1 MEPLQYVTMVTL
13 DAEGDASF
21 VQGDMQSKSNSE
33 KGGTA
38 AAPARA
44 SNASVEHVLG
54 QATTPQQFCAAL
66 AKLFGVRPT
75 EVALMRLERGL
86 LNFVY
91 PEQLK
96 TAGSIPVSSSSAVA
110 AHTASTRKTEL
121 FNAFVKV
128 KHASIFESV
137 KLNSA
142 SEDEDRSGQNAIQKL
157 MSAPIL
163 DPNRKVLGVVQVCR
177 KGFDTATSGPDFSP
191 DDLQQLELA
200 AKVLST
206 LPFVK

>member
-1 MEPLQYVTMVTL
+1 M
-13 DAEGDASF
+13 
-21 VQGDMQSKSNSE
+21 SKRNSDP
-33 KGGTA
+33 GGTA

-44 SNASVEHVLG
+44 SNASVEHVLRLC
-54 QATTPQQFCAAL
+54 ATPQEFCVAL
-66 AKLFGVRPT
+66 GKLFGVRPT
-75 EVALMRLERGL
+75 EVALMRLEKGL

-91 PEQLK
+91 PVELK

-110 AHTASTRKTEL
+110 AHTASTKKTEL
-121 FNAFVKV
+121 HNAFVKV

-137 KLNSA
+137 KLNSSDDVERA
-142 SEDEDRSGQNAIQKL
+142 GQNAIQKL

-163 DPNRKVLGVVQVCR
+163 DEQRKVLGVVQVCH
-177 KGFDTATSGPDFSP
+177 KGFDAATAGPDFSQ
-191 DDLQQLELA
+191 DDLQQLEVA

>member
-1 MEPLQYVTMVTL
+1 
-13 DAEGDASF
+13 
-21 VQGDMQSKSNSE
+21 MQIKANSKA
-33 KGGTA
+33 GTA

-44 SNASVEHVLG
+44 SDESVEHVLSHS
-54 QATTPQQFCAAL
+54 TTPQQFCSAL

-75 EVALMRLERGL
+75 EVALMRLEKGL
-86 LNFVY
+86 LSFLH

-110 AHTASTRKTEL
+110 AHTASTKKTEL

-137 KLNSA
+137 KLNV
-142 SEDEDRSGQNAIQKL
+142 SEDGETNVQNTIQKL
-157 MSAPIL
+157 MSAPVL
-163 DPNRKVLGVVQVCR
+163 DQQRKVLGVVQVSR
-177 KGFDTATSGPDFSP
+177 KGFDTASAGPDFST

-200 AKVLST
+200 AKVLSK
-206 LPFVK
+206 LPFLK

>member
-1 MEPLQYVTMVTL
+1 
-13 DAEGDASF
+13 
-21 VQGDMQSKSNSE
+21 MQSKPNS
-33 KGGTA
+33 GQGATA

-44 SNASVEHVLG
+44 SNASVEHVLT
-54 QATTPQQFCAAL
+54 QATTPQQFSAAL

-75 EVALMRLERGL
+75 EVALMRLEKGL
-86 LNFVY
+86 LNFVH

-110 AHTASTRKTEL
+110 AHTASTKKTEL

-137 KLNSA
+137 KLNNPA
-142 SEDEDRSGQNAIQKL
+142 DDNDRTGQSTIQKL

-163 DPNRKVLGVVQVCR
+163 DAQRKVLGVVQVCR
-177 KGFDTATSGPDFSP
+177 KGFDPATAGPDFSQ

-206 LPFVK
+206 LPFIK

>member
-1 MEPLQYVTMVTL
+1 MAISHHGYASATVTRNRLRTRM
-13 DAEGDASF
+13 
-21 VQGDMQSKSNSE
+21 QGKANFEKS
-33 KGGTA
+33 GTG

-44 SNASVEHVLG
+44 PNASVEHVLSH
-54 QATTPQQFCAAL
+54 TESPQQFCTAL
-66 AKLFGVRPT
+66 GKLFGVRPT

-86 LNFVY
+86 LSFLY

-110 AHTASTRKTEL
+110 AHTASTKKTEL
-121 FNAFVKV
+121 FNTFVKV

-137 KLNSA
+137 KLS
-142 SEDEDRSGQNAIQKL
+142 SSGDDEQTEQNTIQKL

-163 DPNRKVLGVVQVCR
+163 DPQRKVLGVVQVCR
-177 KGFDTATSGPDFSP
+177 KGFDPNTSGPDFTL

-200 AKVLST
+200 AKVLSE
-206 LPFVK
+206 LSFVK

>member
-1 MEPLQYVTMVTL
+1 MPGKQ
-13 DAEGDASF
+13 
-21 VQGDMQSKSNSE
+21 NSE
-33 KGGTA
+33 QGGTA

-44 SNASVEHVLG
+44 SNASVEHVLT

-75 EVALMRLERGL
+75 EVALMRLEKGL
-86 LNFVY
+86 LNFVH

-96 TAGSIPVSSSSAVA
+96 TAGSIPVSSSTAVA
-110 AHTASTRKTEL
+110 AHTASTKKTEL

-137 KLNSA
+137 KLSNPA
-142 SEDEDRSGQNAIQKL
+142 DEDDRSGQSAIQKL

-163 DPNRKVLGVVQVCR
+163 DAQRKVLGVVQVCR
-177 KGFDTATSGPDFSP
+177 KGFDPATAGPDFSQ
-191 DDLQQLELA
+191 DDLQQLEVA

-206 LPFVK
+206 LPFIK

>member
-1 MEPLQYVTMVTL
+1 
-13 DAEGDASF
+13 
-21 VQGDMQSKSNSE
+21 MQVKQNSD
-33 KGGTA
+33 KGGAA

-44 SNASVEHVLG
+44 ANASVEHVLN
-54 QATTPQQFCAAL
+54 QCASPQQFCAAL

-75 EVALMRLERGL
+75 EVALMRLQKGL
-86 LNFVY
+86 LSFLY

-110 AHTASTRKTEL
+110 AHTASTKKTEL

-137 KLNSA
+137 KLVQA
-142 SEDEDRSGQNAIQKL
+142 EDTDPTEQNTIQKL
-157 MSAPIL
+157 MSAPVL
-163 DPNRKVLGVVQVCR
+163 DGQRKVLGVIQVCR
-177 KGFDTATSGPDFSP
+177 KGFDPGNAGPDFTP

-200 AKVLST
+200 AKVVPN
-206 LPFVK
+206 LPFMK

>member
-13 DAEGDASF
+13 DAEGDASL

-44 SNASVEHVLG
+44 SNASVEHVLS

-75 EVALMRLERGL
+75 EVALMRLEKGL

-121 FNAFVKV
+121 FNSFVKV
-128 KHASIFESV
+128 KHASIFETV
-137 KLNSA
+137 KLST
-142 SEDEDRSGQNAIQKL
+142 SEEGAQPEQGTIQKL

-163 DPNRKVLGVVQVCR
+163 DAHRKVLGVIQISR
-177 KGFDTATSGPDFSP
+177 KGYDLATCGPDFTL
-191 DDLQQLELA
+191 DDLQQLEVA
-200 AKVLST
+200 AKIACD
-206 LPFVK
+206 LPFMK

>member
-1 MEPLQYVTMVTL
+1 MAGKP
-13 DAEGDASF
+13 
-21 VQGDMQSKSNSE
+21 NSE
-33 KGGTA
+33 QGGTA

-44 SNASVEHVLG
+44 SNASVEHVLS
-54 QATTPQQFCAAL
+54 QATTAQQFCAAL

-75 EVALMRLERGL
+75 EVALMRLEKGL
-86 LNFVY
+86 LNFVH
-91 PEQLK
+91 PEQLR

-110 AHTASTRKTEL
+110 AHTASTKKTEL

-137 KLNSA
+137 KLTNPA
-142 SEDEDRSGQNAIQKL
+142 DDDDRSGHNAIQKL

-163 DPNRKVLGVVQVCR
+163 DGQRKVLGVVQVCR
-177 KGFDTATSGPDFSP
+177 KGFDPATAGPDFSQ

-200 AKVLST
+200 ARVLSG
-206 LPFVK
+206 LPFIK

>member
-1 MEPLQYVTMVTL
+1 
-13 DAEGDASF
+13 
-21 VQGDMQSKSNSE
+21 MQSNRNSDQ
-33 KGGTA
+33 GGTA
-38 AAPARA
+38 AAAARA
-44 SNASVEHVLG
+44 PNASVEHVLG
-54 QATTPQQFCAAL
+54 QAASPQEFCAAL

-75 EVALMRLERGL
+75 EVALMRLQKGL
-86 LNFVY
+86 LIFLY

-96 TAGSIPVSSSSAVA
+96 TAGSIPVSSSSAIA

-137 KLNSA
+137 KLNNPSDDV
-142 SEDEDRSGQNAIQKL
+142 EKTGQNAIQKL

-163 DPNRKVLGVVQVCR
+163 DAQRKVLGVIQVCR
-177 KGFDTATSGPDFSP
+177 KGFDVATAGPDFTL

-200 AKVLST
+200 AKVLSS
-206 LPFVK
+206 LSFVK

>member
-1 MEPLQYVTMVTL
+1 M
-13 DAEGDASF
+13 
-21 VQGDMQSKSNSE
+21 QGNGNSGQSGSA
-33 KGGTA
+33 TA
-38 AAPARA
+38 AARA
-44 SNASVEHVLG
+44 SNASVEHVLSHC
-54 QATTPQQFCAAL
+54 AAPQEFCAAL

-75 EVALMRLERGL
+75 EVALMRLQKGL
-86 LNFVY
+86 LSFLY

-110 AHTASTRKTEL
+110 AHTASTKKTEL

-137 KLNSA
+137 KLTNPA
-142 SEDEDRSGQNAIQKL
+142 DDDDRSGQNAIQKL

-163 DPNRKVLGVVQVCR
+163 DGQRKVLGVVQVCR
-177 KGFDTATSGPDFSP
+177 KGFDAGTAGPDFTQ
-191 DDLQQLELA
+191 DDMQQLELA
-200 AKVLST
+200 AKVLSN

>member
-1 MEPLQYVTMVTL
+1 MAGKP
-13 DAEGDASF
+13 
-21 VQGDMQSKSNSE
+21 NSDQ
-33 KGGTA
+33 GGTA
-38 AAPARA
+38 AAPAKA
-44 SNASVEHVLG
+44 SNASVEHVLS
-54 QATTPQQFCAAL
+54 QAATPQQFCTAL

-75 EVALMRLERGL
+75 EVALMRLEKGL
-86 LNFVY
+86 LNFVH

-110 AHTASTRKTEL
+110 AHTASTKKTEL

-137 KLNSA
+137 KLHNSE
-142 SEDEDRSGQNAIQKL
+142 SEDVERTGQNAIQKL

-163 DPNRKVLGVVQVCR
+163 DAHRKVLGVVQVCR
-177 KGFDTATSGPDFSP
+177 KGFDPATAGPDFST

-206 LPFVK
+206 MPFLK

>member
-1 MEPLQYVTMVTL
+1 MP
-13 DAEGDASF
+13 
-21 VQGDMQSKSNSE
+21 SKPSSE
-33 KGGTA
+33 QAGTA

-44 SNASVEHVLG
+44 SNASVEHVLT
-54 QATTPQQFCAAL
+54 QATTPQQFSAAL

-75 EVALMRLERGL
+75 EVALMRLEKGL
-86 LNFVY
+86 LNFVH

-110 AHTASTRKTEL
+110 AHTASTKKTEL

-137 KLNSA
+137 KLNS
-142 SEDEDRSGQNAIQKL
+142 SDEDVERTGQNAIQKL

-163 DPNRKVLGVVQVCR
+163 DAQRKVLGVVQVCR
-177 KGFDTATSGPDFSP
+177 KGFDAGTAGPDFTQ

-200 AKVLST
+200 AKVLSG

>member
-1 MEPLQYVTMVTL
+1 MQ
-13 DAEGDASF
+13 GKHNSASR
-21 VQGDMQSKSNSE
+21 
-33 KGGTA
+33 A
-38 AAPARA
+38 AAAATARTA
-44 SNASVEHVLG
+44 NASAEQTLS
-54 QATTPQQFCAAL
+54 QSATAPEFCAAL

-75 EVALMRLERGL
+75 EVALMRLEMGFL
-86 LNFVY
+86 Y

-110 AHTASTRKTEL
+110 AHTASTRKTEI

-137 KLNSA
+137 KLSS
-142 SEDEDRSGQNAIQKL
+142 SEDVERTGANAIQKL

-163 DPNRKVLGVVQVCR
+163 DSQRKVLGVVQVCR
-177 KGFDTATSGPDFSP
+177 KGFDAATAGPDFTQ
-191 DDLQQLELA
+191 DDMQQLDLA
-200 AKVLST
+200 AKVLSN

>member
-1 MEPLQYVTMVTL
+1 MPGKQ
-13 DAEGDASF
+13 
-21 VQGDMQSKSNSE
+21 NSDQ
-33 KGGTA
+33 GGTA

-54 QATTPQQFCAAL
+54 QAATAQQFCAAL
-66 AKLFGVRPT
+66 AKLFGVRAT
-75 EVALMRLERGL
+75 EVALMRLQKGL
-86 LNFVY
+86 LSFLY

-128 KHASIFESV
+128 KHASIFETV
-137 KLNSA
+137 KLNTP
-142 SEDEDRSGQNAIQKL
+142 EDAERSGPNAIQKL

-163 DPNRKVLGVVQVCR
+163 DAQRKVLGVVQVCR
-177 KGFDTATSGPDFSP
+177 KGFDVATAGPDFTQ

-200 AKVLST
+200 AKVLSG

>member
-1 MEPLQYVTMVTL
+1 MVTL
-13 DAEGDASF
+13 KQVVIDPN
-21 VQGDMQSKSNSE
+21 DMRGNQHS
-33 KGGTA
+33 GGGAA

-54 QATTPQQFCAAL
+54 QAASPQLFCAAL

-75 EVALMRLERGL
+75 EVALMRLEKGL
-86 LNFVY
+86 LSFIY

-110 AHTASTRKTEL
+110 AHTASTKKTEL
-121 FNAFVKV
+121 HNAFVKV

-137 KLNSA
+137 KLNS
-142 SEDEDRSGQNAIQKL
+142 SEDVERAGENAIQKL

-163 DPNRKVLGVVQVCR
+163 DANRKVLGVVQVCR
-177 KGFDTATSGPDFSP
+177 KGFDVATAGPDFTQE
-191 DDLQQLELA
+191 DLQQLELA
-200 AKVLST
+200 AKVLSN

>member
-1 MEPLQYVTMVTL
+1 ME
-13 DAEGDASF
+13 AKKNSS
-21 VQGDMQSKSNSE
+21 QGGS
-33 KGGTA
+33 A
-38 AAPARA
+38 AAAVRA
-44 SNASVEHVLG
+44 PNVSVEHVLG
-54 QATTPQQFCAAL
+54 QTATPQQFCAAL

-75 EVALMRLERGL
+75 EVALMRLQKGL
-86 LNFVY
+86 LSFLH
-91 PEQLK
+91 PDQLK

-110 AHTASTRKTEL
+110 AHTASTKKTEL
-121 FNAFVKV
+121 FNTFVKV

-137 KLNSA
+137 KLSTT
-142 SEDEDRSGQNAIQKL
+142 EDTEQGEQNTIQKL

-163 DPNRKVLGVVQVCR
+163 DPQRKVLGVVQVCR
-177 KGFDTATSGPDFSP
+177 KGFDPNTAGPDFTL

>member
-1 MEPLQYVTMVTL
+1 M
-13 DAEGDASF
+13 AGN
-21 VQGDMQSKSNSE
+21 GNSDQ
-33 KGGTA
+33 GGTA
-38 AAPARA
+38 AAAARA
-44 SNASVEHVLG
+44 SNASVEHVLK
-54 QATTPQQFCAAL
+54 QAATAQQFCGAL

-75 EVALMRLERGL
+75 EVALMRLEKGL
-86 LNFVY
+86 LSFVH

-110 AHTASTRKTEL
+110 AHTASTKKTEL

-137 KLNSA
+137 KLNS
-142 SEDEDRSGQNAIQKL
+142 SEDVERTGQNAIQKL
-157 MSAPIL
+157 MSAPVL
-163 DPNRKVLGVVQVCR
+163 DAQRKVLGVVQVCR
-177 KGFDTATSGPDFSP
+177 KGFDPATAGPDFTL

-200 AKVLST
+200 AKVLSA

>member
-1 MEPLQYVTMVTL
+1 M
-13 DAEGDASF
+13 
-21 VQGDMQSKSNSE
+21 QGDMQGKQNPDQ
-33 KGGTA
+33 GGTA
-38 AAPARA
+38 AAPALARA
-44 SNASVEHVLG
+44 PNAAVEHVLS
-54 QATTPQQFCAAL
+54 QAATPQQFCAAL

-75 EVALMRLERGL
+75 EVALMRLEKGL
-86 LNFVY
+86 LSFVH

-110 AHTASTRKTEL
+110 AHTASTKKTEL

-137 KLNSA
+137 KLNNPE
-142 SEDEDRSGQNAIQKL
+142 SEDIEKTGQNAIQKL

-163 DPNRKVLGVVQVCR
+163 DGQRKVLGVVQVCR
-177 KGFDTATSGPDFSP
+177 KGFDPATAGPDFSQ

>member
-1 MEPLQYVTMVTL
+1 
-13 DAEGDASF
+13 
-21 VQGDMQSKSNSE
+21 MQAKPNSDQ
-33 KGGTA
+33 GGTA

-44 SNASVEHVLG
+44 SNASVQHVLG
-54 QATTPQQFCAAL
+54 QSATAQQFCAAL

-75 EVALMRLERGL
+75 EVALMRLQKGL
-86 LNFVY
+86 LSFLY

-110 AHTASTRKTEL
+110 SHTASTKKTEL

-137 KLNSA
+137 KLIQSENNDPTEQNS
-142 SEDEDRSGQNAIQKL
+142 IQKL
-157 MSAPIL
+157 MSAPVL
-163 DPNRKVLGVVQVCR
+163 DPQRKVLGVIQVCR
-177 KGFDTATSGPDFSP
+177 KGYDPANAGPDFTQ

-200 AKVLST
+200 AKVLSN
-206 LPFVK
+206 LPFIK

>member
-1 MEPLQYVTMVTL
+1 M
-13 DAEGDASF
+13 
-21 VQGDMQSKSNSE
+21 QGKPNSNV
-33 KGGTA
+33 GGTA

-44 SNASVEHVLG
+44 SNASVEHVLQ
-54 QATTPQQFCAAL
+54 QAATPEKFCAAL

-75 EVALMRLERGL
+75 EVALMRLQKGL
-86 LNFVY
+86 LSFLY

-110 AHTASTRKTEL
+110 AHTASTKKTEL

-137 KLNSA
+137 KLNA
-142 SEDEDRSGQNAIQKL
+142 PDDVERTGQNAIQKL

-163 DPNRKVLGVVQVCR
+163 DPQRKVLGVVQVCR
-177 KGFDTATSGPDFSP
+177 KGFDVATAGPDFSQ
-191 DDLQQLELA
+191 DDLQQLEIA
-200 AKVLST
+200 ANVLSS
-206 LPFVK
+206 LAFVK

>member
-1 MEPLQYVTMVTL
+1 M
-13 DAEGDASF
+13 
-21 VQGDMQSKSNSE
+21 QGKRNSE
-33 KGGTA
+33 QGGAA

-44 SNASVEHVLG
+44 SNASVEHVLKL
-54 QATTPQQFCAAL
+54 AATPQDFCVAL

-75 EVALMRLERGL
+75 EVALMRLQKGL
-86 LNFVY
+86 LSFLY

-110 AHTASTRKTEL
+110 AHTASTKRTEL

-137 KLNSA
+137 KLNST
-142 SEDEDRSGQNAIQKL
+142 EDVERSGQNAIQKL

-163 DPNRKVLGVVQVCR
+163 DAHRKVLGVLQVCR
-177 KGFDTATSGPDFSP
+177 KGFDVAT
-191 DDLQQLELA
+191 
-200 AKVLST
+200 
-206 LPFVK
+206 

>member
-1 MEPLQYVTMVTL
+1 M
-13 DAEGDASF
+13 
-21 VQGDMQSKSNSE
+21 QGKANSE

-44 SNASVEHVLG
+44 PNASVEHVLSH
-54 QATTPQQFCAAL
+54 TESPQQFCAAL

-86 LNFVY
+86 LSFLY

-121 FNAFVKV
+121 HNAFVKV

-137 KLNSA
+137 KLDNPSDDI
-142 SEDEDRSGQNAIQKL
+142 ERTGQNAIQKL

-163 DPNRKVLGVVQVCR
+163 DPQRKVLGVIQVCR
-177 KGFDTATSGPDFSP
+177 KGFDVPTAGPDFTQ

>member
-1 MEPLQYVTMVTL
+1 M
-13 DAEGDASF
+13 
-21 VQGDMQSKSNSE
+21 QGNQHSV
-33 KGGTA
+33 GGAA

-54 QATTPQQFCAAL
+54 QATSPQLFCAAL

-75 EVALMRLERGL
+75 EVALMRLEKGL
-86 LNFVY
+86 LSFIY

-110 AHTASTRKTEL
+110 AHTASTKKTEL
-121 FNAFVKV
+121 HNAFVKV

-137 KLNSA
+137 KLNSP
-142 SEDEDRSGQNAIQKL
+142 EDVERTGENAIQKL

-163 DPNRKVLGVVQVCR
+163 DANRKVLGVVQVCR
-177 KGFDTATSGPDFSP
+177 KGFDVATAGPDFTQE
-191 DDLQQLELA
+191 DLQQLELA
-200 AKVLST
+200 AKVVSN